1 LIVAVNFTISKCI
14 FFPSLDDEKIE
25 DLDTND
31 LKRVDISNLNHNIEI
46 ELTTTTEDGIL
57 IYF

>member
-1 LIVAVNFTISKCI
+1 MY
-14 FFPSLDDEKIE
+14 FFPSLDDENIE

-31 LKRVDISNLNHNIEI
+31 LKRVDISNLNHNIAI
-46 ELTTTTEDGIL
+46 ELTSTIEDGIL